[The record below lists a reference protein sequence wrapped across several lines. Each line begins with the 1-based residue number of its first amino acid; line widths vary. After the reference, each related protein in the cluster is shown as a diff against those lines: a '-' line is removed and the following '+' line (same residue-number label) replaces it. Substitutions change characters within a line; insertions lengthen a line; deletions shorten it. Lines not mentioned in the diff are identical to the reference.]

1 MANEYVNKVVVGTET
16 KLDLTADT
24 ITAAD
29 LKKGATAHDKSG
41 TPIVG
46 TNENDVNSA
55 DATAAVAEVLT
66 DKTFYARGSRLTG
79 TMPNI
84 GKQTGSISVKAGTVS
99 ISQGYHDGSG
109 SIGIAA
115 AEQTKMIPANIK
127 QGVTIL
133 GVEGSYGGETV
144 NAGLCA
150 AGGDAGRGLRLPCA
164 GDGSGDTGHIHRQR
178 RRRADDD
185 GRGVSA
191 WRSTRWSWAERRR

>member
-1 MANEYVNKVVVGTET
+1 MANQYINKVVVGTET
-16 KLDLTADT
+16 KLDLSADT

-41 TPIVG
+41 APIVG
-46 TNENDVNSA
+46 TNEFDVNSA

-66 DKTFYARGSRLTG
+66 GKTFYARGSKLTG

-84 GKQTGSISVKAGTVS
+84 GKQTGSISTKAGTVS

-115 AEQTKMIPANIK
+115 AEQTKIIAANIK

-133 GVEGSYGGETV
+133 GVEGSYGGEAVKAQANKSVTPGFAQQVVTPDEGYDYLAQVTV
-144 NAGLCA
+144 AAIPVTYVDNA
-150 AGGDAGRGLRLPCA
+150 AGGQTMTIGA
-164 GDGSGDTGHIHRQR
+164 
-178 RRRADDD
+178 
-185 GRGVSA
+185 
-191 WRSTRWSWAERRR
+191 

>member
-1 MANEYVNKVVVGTET
+1 MANQYVNKVVVGTET
-16 KLDLTADT
+16 KLDLSADT

-41 TPIVG
+41 APIVG

-66 DKTFYARGSRLTG
+66 GKTFYARGSRLTG

-84 GKQTGSISVKAGTVS
+84 GKQTGSISTKAGTVS

-109 SIGIAA
+109 SIGIAS
-115 AEQTKMIPANIK
+115 AEQTKIIAANIK

-133 GVEGSYGGETV
+133 GVEGSYGGEAVKAQANKSVTPGFAQQVVTPDEGFDYLAQVTV
-144 NAGLCA
+144 AAIPVTYIDNA
-150 AGGDAGRGLRLPCA
+150 AGGQTMTIGA
-164 GDGSGDTGHIHRQR
+164 
-178 RRRADDD
+178 
-185 GRGVSA
+185 
-191 WRSTRWSWAERRR
+191 

>member
-1 MANEYVNKVVVGTET
+1 MANQYVNKVVVGTET
-16 KLDLTADT
+16 KLDLSADT

-41 TPIVG
+41 APIVG

-66 DKTFYARGSRLTG
+66 GKTFYARGSRLTG

-115 AEQTKMIPANIK
+115 AEQTKIIAANIK

-133 GVEGSYGGETV
+133 GVEGSYGGEAVKAQANKSVTPGFAQQVVTPDEGFDYLAQVTV
-144 NAGLCA
+144 AAIPVTYIDNA
-150 AGGDAGRGLRLPCA
+150 AGGQTMTIGA
-164 GDGSGDTGHIHRQR
+164 
-178 RRRADDD
+178 
-185 GRGVSA
+185 
-191 WRSTRWSWAERRR
+191 

>member
-1 MANEYVNKVVVGTET
+1 MANQYVNKVVVGTET
-16 KLDLTADT
+16 KLDLSADT

-41 TPIVG
+41 APIVG

-66 DKTFYARGSRLTG
+66 GKTFYARGSRLTG

-115 AEQTKMIPANIK
+115 AEQTKIIAANIK

-133 GVEGSYGGETV
+133 GVEGSYGGEAVKAQANKSVTPGFAQQVVTPDEGFDYLAQVTV
-144 NAGLCA
+144 AAISVTYVDNA
-150 AGGDAGRGLRLPCA
+150 AGGQTMTIG
-164 GDGSGDTGHIHRQR
+164 T
-178 RRRADDD
+178 
-185 GRGVSA
+185 
-191 WRSTRWSWAERRR
+191 

>member
-144 NAGLCA
+144 KAQANKNVTPGFAQQVVTPDEGFDYLAQVTVAAIPVTYIDNA
-150 AGGDAGRGLRLPCA
+150 AGGQTMTVGA
-164 GDGSGDTGHIHRQR
+164 
-178 RRRADDD
+178 
-185 GRGVSA
+185 
-191 WRSTRWSWAERRR
+191 

>member
-1 MANEYVNKVVVGTET
+1 MANQYVNKVVVGTET
-16 KLDLTADT
+16 KLDLSADT

-41 TPIVG
+41 APIVG

-66 DKTFYARGSRLTG
+66 GKTFYARGSRLTG

-115 AEQTKMIPANIK
+115 AEQTKIIAANIK

-133 GVEGSYGGETV
+133 GVEGSYGGEAVKAQANKSVTPGFAQQVVTPDEGFDYLAQVTV
-144 NAGLCA
+144 AAISVTYVDNA
-150 AGGDAGRGLRLPCA
+150 AGGQTMTIGA
-164 GDGSGDTGHIHRQR
+164 
-178 RRRADDD
+178 
-185 GRGVSA
+185 
-191 WRSTRWSWAERRR
+191 

>member
-1 MANEYVNKVVVGTET
+1 MANQYINKVVVGTET
-16 KLDLTADT
+16 KLDLSADT

-41 TPIVG
+41 APIVG

-66 DKTFYARGSRLTG
+66 GKTFYARGSRLTG

-115 AEQTKMIPANIK
+115 AEQTKIIAANIK

-133 GVEGSYGGETV
+133 GVEGSYGGEAVKAQANKSVTPGFAQQVVTPDEGFDYLAQVTV
-144 NAGLCA
+144 AAIPVTYVDNA
-150 AGGDAGRGLRLPCA
+150 AGGQTMTIGA
-164 GDGSGDTGHIHRQR
+164 
-178 RRRADDD
+178 
-185 GRGVSA
+185 
-191 WRSTRWSWAERRR
+191 

>member
-1 MANEYVNKVVVGTET
+1 MANQYVNKVVVGTET
-16 KLDLTADT
+16 KLDLSADT

-41 TPIVG
+41 APIVG

-66 DKTFYARGSRLTG
+66 GKTFYARGSRLTG

-115 AEQTKMIPANIK
+115 AEQTKIIAANIK

-133 GVEGSYGGETV
+133 GVEGSYGGEAVKAQANKSVTPGFTQQVVTPDEGFDYLAQVTV
-144 NAGLCA
+144 AAIPVTYIDNA
-150 AGGDAGRGLRLPCA
+150 AGGQTMTIGA
-164 GDGSGDTGHIHRQR
+164 
-178 RRRADDD
+178 
-185 GRGVSA
+185 
-191 WRSTRWSWAERRR
+191 

>member
-1 MANEYVNKVVVGTET
+1 MANQYVNKVVVGTET
-16 KLDLTADT
+16 KLDLSADT

-41 TPIVG
+41 APIVG

-115 AEQTKMIPANIK
+115 AEQTKIIAANIK

-133 GVEGSYGGETV
+133 GVEGSYGGEAVKAQANKSVTPGFAQQVVTPDEGFDYLAQVTV
-144 NAGLCA
+144 AAISVTYVDNA
-150 AGGDAGRGLRLPCA
+150 AGGQTMTIGA
-164 GDGSGDTGHIHRQR
+164 
-178 RRRADDD
+178 
-185 GRGVSA
+185 
-191 WRSTRWSWAERRR
+191 

>member
-1 MANEYVNKVVVGTET
+1 MANQYVNKVVVGTET
-16 KLDLTADT
+16 KIDLSADT

-41 TPIVG
+41 APIVG

-66 DKTFYARGSRLTG
+66 GKTFYARGSRLTG

-84 GKQTGSISVKAGTVS
+84 GKQTGSISTKAGTVS

-115 AEQTKMIPANIK
+115 AEQTKIIAANIK
-127 QGVTIL
+127 QGVIIL
-133 GVEGSYGGETV
+133 GVEGSYGGEAVKAQANKSVTPGFAQQVVTPDEGFDYLAQVTV
-144 NAGLCA
+144 AAIPVTYIDNA
-150 AGGDAGRGLRLPCA
+150 AGGQTMTIGA
-164 GDGSGDTGHIHRQR
+164 
-178 RRRADDD
+178 
-185 GRGVSA
+185 
-191 WRSTRWSWAERRR
+191 

>member
-16 KLDLTADT
+16 KLDLSADT

-41 TPIVG
+41 APIVG

-66 DKTFYARGSRLTG
+66 GKTFYARGSRLTG

-115 AEQTKMIPANIK
+115 AEQTKIIAANIK

-133 GVEGSYGGETV
+133 GVEGSYGGEAVKAQANKSVTPGFAQQVVTPDEGFDYLAQVTV
-144 NAGLCA
+144 AAIPVTYIDNA
-150 AGGDAGRGLRLPCA
+150 AGGQTMTIGA
-164 GDGSGDTGHIHRQR
+164 
-178 RRRADDD
+178 
-185 GRGVSA
+185 
-191 WRSTRWSWAERRR
+191 

>member
-1 MANEYVNKVVVGTET
+1 MANQYVNKVVVGTET
-16 KLDLTADT
+16 KLDLSADT

-41 TPIVG
+41 APIVG

-66 DKTFYARGSRLTG
+66 GKTFYARGSRLTG

-115 AEQTKMIPANIK
+115 AEQTKIIAANIK

-144 NAGLCA
+144 KAQANKSVTPGFAQQVVTPDEGFDYLAQVTVAAIPVTYIDNA
-150 AGGDAGRGLRLPCA
+150 AGGQTMTIGA
-164 GDGSGDTGHIHRQR
+164 
-178 RRRADDD
+178 
-185 GRGVSA
+185 
-191 WRSTRWSWAERRR
+191 

>member
-1 MANEYVNKVVVGTET
+1 MANQYVNKVVVGTET
-16 KLDLTADT
+16 KLDLSADT

-41 TPIVG
+41 APIVG

-66 DKTFYARGSRLTG
+66 GKTFYARGSRLTG

-115 AEQTKMIPANIK
+115 AEQTKIIAANIK

-133 GVEGSYGGETV
+133 GVEGSYGGEAVKAQANKSVTPGFTQQMVTPDEGFDYLAQVTV
-144 NAGLCA
+144 AAIPVTYIDNA
-150 AGGDAGRGLRLPCA
+150 AGGQTMTIGA
-164 GDGSGDTGHIHRQR
+164 
-178 RRRADDD
+178 
-185 GRGVSA
+185 
-191 WRSTRWSWAERRR
+191 

>member
-1 MANEYVNKVVVGTET
+1 MANQYVNKVVVGTET
-16 KLDLTADT
+16 KLDLSADT

-41 TPIVG
+41 APIVG

-55 DATAAVAEVLT
+55 DATAAVAEVLAG
-66 DKTFYARGSRLTG
+66 KTFYARGSRLTG

-115 AEQTKMIPANIK
+115 AEQTKIIAANIK

-133 GVEGSYGGETV
+133 GVEGSYGGEAVKAQANKSVTPGFAQQVVTPDEGFDYLAQVTV
-144 NAGLCA
+144 AAIPVTYIDNA
-150 AGGDAGRGLRLPCA
+150 AGGQTMTIGA
-164 GDGSGDTGHIHRQR
+164 
-178 RRRADDD
+178 
-185 GRGVSA
+185 
-191 WRSTRWSWAERRR
+191 